1 MRKRPKYEIE
11 IDVQDYSIDGPVWRN
26 YDILSSEG
34 DTLDELLGNAVVSI
48 MDQDGSEVG
57 LEPADAEWMQAL
69 IVVEYERLSAG
80 SNTGGGALA
89 MLAISALL
97 CAFCVG
103 PANAANRK
111 YVRIESSAGE
121 APYCLITPYGF
132 KLCAYQTLGACLSA
146 LERRGGG
153 ICVPN

>member
-1 MRKRPKYEIE
+1 MRKKYEIE
-11 IDVQDYSIDGPVWRN
+11 IDLSPN
-26 YDILSSEG
+26 YDEHYRSYGYLLAEG
-34 DTLDELLGNAVVSI
+34 NTLEELLDDATVSI
-48 MDQDGSEVG
+48 ISQDGEEVDRV
-57 LEPADAEWMQAL
+57 EADAKWMQAL
-69 IVVEYERLSAG
+69 IVAEYERLTAKAG
-80 SNTGGGALA
+80 NGGGALA
-89 MLAISALL
+89 MLAMFAIMVVVSM
-97 CAFCVG
+97 G
-103 PANAANRK
+103 QANAANRK